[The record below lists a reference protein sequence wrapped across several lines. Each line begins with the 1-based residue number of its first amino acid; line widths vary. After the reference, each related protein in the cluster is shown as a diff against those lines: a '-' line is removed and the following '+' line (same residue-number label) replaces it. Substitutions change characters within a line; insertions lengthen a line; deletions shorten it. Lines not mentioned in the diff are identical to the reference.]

1 MMNYKRNHKFIGL
14 SFAMALMSSLNCQAQ
29 LLPTPTQE
37 AKPGVR
43 WWWMGSAVDQENLK
57 WNLGEY
63 AKAGIGA
70 VEITPLYGVQGN
82 DKNDI
87 PYLSPKW
94 MDMLKFVEKENKQV
108 GIETDM
114 ATGTGWPF
122 GGPWVPISEAAC
134 KAVFVDTIVD
144 VKQKLMEIEF
154 NVPQKERA
162 FAKLK
167 VIKAFPV
174 EGAKNKKRV
183 IALYESRTRQ
193 KVKRAAPGGEGYVID
208 HFDST
213 AVANYLQ
220 HIDSAFVASKTPYPH
235 TFFNDS
241 YEVYGANWTPNLL
254 PEFEK
259 YHGYKLQ
266 DKFPEFLDGDAVV
279 VSDYR
284 ETLGDMLLHNFT
296 EQWTKWANKRGA
308 ITRNQAHGSPANLID
323 CYAAVDIP
331 EIEGFGLTDF
341 GIKGL
346 RKDPGKTRPNFSDL
360 TLMCSRVFFELSDI
374 DRLLLFA
381 DPAGFEGISG
391 KLDNLFFGEVE
402 LARQLIIV
410 LADVSAEVCRIIRID
425 ADLRTFC
432 KKLFDFRTLHFRAN
446 EGIRQRA
453 GGKTDL
459 MLHRIVDKV
468 RIFDNVRAMIDT
480 FHADD
485 FQEVTDMLDG
495 VLLVDIRMGRETQA
509 GLFCFDEDGE
519 EFHRRIVVLIRV
531 EADTDE
537 HILVRQGFFQRL
549 SGRLSGEV
557 AQETHDE
564 ASINVHRTRIDRR
577 TVETFD
583 ESFKCDAAAGVCL
596 RVEENFY
603 MTDILFLRMLQIG
616 HRQIVE
622 IVFRLEHIHRR
633 IVHREERRQIVIL
646 VGLSDFFDGG
656 LSDIHMILL
665 GERELQLRFQTSFD
679 VQVQLCLRHTLYK
692 FHSYFVCHDDSS
704 SAKTAFDRYHQKTC
718 LRMDESCAI
727 TNTGVSAR

>member
-1 MMNYKRNHKFIGL
+1 MMNNKRNHKFIGL

-82 DKNDI
+82 DKNAI

-174 EGAKNKKRV
+174 EGEKYKKRV

-213 AVANYLQ
+213 AVANYLH

-254 PEFEK
+254 T
-259 YHGYKLQ
+259 
-266 DKFPEFLDGDAVV
+266 EFL
-279 VSDYR
+279 
-284 ETLGDMLLHNFT
+284 L
-296 EQWTKWANKRGA
+296 
-308 ITRNQAHGSPANLID
+308 
-323 CYAAVDIP
+323 
-331 EIEGFGLTDF
+331 
-341 GIKGL
+341 
-346 RKDPGKTRPNFSDL
+346 
-360 TLMCSRVFFELSDI
+360 
-374 DRLLLFA
+374 
-381 DPAGFEGISG
+381 
-391 KLDNLFFGEVE
+391 
-402 LARQLIIV
+402 
-410 LADVSAEVCRIIRID
+410 
-425 ADLRTFC
+425 
-432 KKLFDFRTLHFRAN
+432 KK
-446 EGIRQRA
+446 
-453 GGKTDL
+453 KS
-459 MLHRIVDKV
+459 
-468 RIFDNVRAMIDT
+468 
-480 FHADD
+480 
-485 FQEVTDMLDG
+485 
-495 VLLVDIRMGRETQA
+495 
-509 GLFCFDEDGE
+509 
-519 EFHRRIVVLIRV
+519 
-531 EADTDE
+531 
-537 HILVRQGFFQRL
+537 ILP
-549 SGRLSGEV
+549 
-557 AQETHDE
+557 
-564 ASINVHRTRIDRR
+564 
-577 TVETFD
+577 
-583 ESFKCDAAAGVCL
+583 
-596 RVEENFY
+596 
-603 MTDILFLRMLQIG
+603 
-616 HRQIVE
+616 
-622 IVFRLEHIHRR
+622 
-633 IVHREERRQIVIL
+633 
-646 VGLSDFFDGG
+646 
-656 LSDIHMILL
+656 
-665 GERELQLRFQTSFD
+665 
-679 VQVQLCLRHTLYK
+679 
-692 FHSYFVCHDDSS
+692 
-704 SAKTAFDRYHQKTC
+704 
-718 LRMDESCAI
+718 
-727 TNTGVSAR
+727 